1 VTRRLR
7 VFAPIVVAAA
17 AVTAAVLSSA
27 LPAFAQTVTRGPFL
41 QIART
46 DGMTVRWRTSTSA
59 DGRVWYGPAPSS
71 LTQWVDDPVAALE
84 HAITIAGLTPDTR
97 YYYAVG
103 TTTAQLA
110 GADSLHW
117 FETSPPAGSTGPVR
131 MWILGDSGLAGPNQN
146 AVRDAYLASPGAAD
160 TDVWLM
166 LGDNAY
172 NAGTDAEFTTGLFT
186 PYASPLR
193 TMPLWPTRG
202 NHDVVRA
209 GPNNDYYEFFTLPV
223 AGEAGG
229 IASGT
234 EAYYSFDYANVHFVC
249 LDSEGS
255 DRSATGP
262 MVTWLRQDLAANTA
276 DWCIAFWHH
285 PPYTKGSHD
294 SDNVADSG
302 GRMQDMRQNVLPV
315 ADSLGVDLVL
325 TGHSHSYERSF
336 LLNGHYGLSSTLTG
350 GMILDGGDGR
360 VGGDGAYEKATPGPA
375 AFEGALYVVAGSGAQ
390 ISGGTLNHPA
400 MYTSLNVLGSV
411 VLDVAG
417 LEMNLTFLDNTGT
430 VRDWFTVTKASA
442 TSAPTAAEEA
452 PAFAVRAWPNPAA
465 GPTEVS
471 FSLPEAGKARVRI
484 LDPSGRVVRT
494 LVNRTYGAG
503 THTVSWDGRGR
514 DRKPVAAG
522 VYFAVVE
529 AGGSLRSVKLV
540 RTK

>member
-1 VTRRLR
+1 VTRARGR
-7 VFAPIVVAAA
+7 FALFAASAAA
-17 AVTAAVLSSA
+17 LAGAGTF
-27 LPAFAQTVTRGPFL
+27 PAFAQTVTRGPFL
-41 QIART
+41 QIARS
-46 DGMTVRWRTSTSA
+46 DGMTVRWRTSPGA
-59 DGRVWYGPAPSS
+59 DGRVWYGPSPAS
-71 LTQWVDDPVAALE
+71 LTQWVDDPVSAQE
-84 HAITIAGLTPDTR
+84 HAITITGLSPDMR

-103 TTTAQLA
+103 TTTTQLA

-117 FETSPPAGSTGPVR
+117 FETSPPAGSTDPVR

-146 AVRDAYLASPGAAD
+146 AVRDAYLAYPGAAD

-172 NAGTDAEFTTGLFT
+172 NAGTDAEFTTGLFN

-209 GPNNDYYEFFTLPV
+209 GPNNDYYDFFTLPV

-229 IASGT
+229 VASGT
-234 EAYYSFDYANVHFVC
+234 EAYYSFDYANVHVVC

-255 DRSATGP
+255 DRSVGGP

-294 SDNVADSG
+294 SDNAADSG

-360 VGGDGAYEKATPGPA
+360 EDGDGAYEKTTPGPA
-375 AFEGALYVVAGSGAQ
+375 AFEGAVYVVAGSGAQ
-390 ISGGTLNHPA
+390 ISGGSLNHPA
-400 MYTSLNVLGSV
+400 NYTSLNVLGSV
-411 VLDVAG
+411 VLDVVG
-417 LEMNLTFLDNTGT
+417 LRMDATFLDNTGA
-430 VRDWFTVTKASA
+430 VRDYFTLTKGAA
-442 TSAPTAAEEA
+442 TPVVAAEQE
-452 PAFAVRAWPNPAA
+452 PPTFAVRAWPNPTS

-471 FSLPEAGKARVRI
+471 FVLPEAGKARVRI

-494 LVNRTYGAG
+494 LASRSFGPG
-503 THTVSWDGRGR
+503 THAVSWDGRGR
-514 DRKPVAAG
+514 DRKPLAAG

-540 RTK
+540 RPE